1 MHAPD
6 LTVQRIRHP
15 LKMRLLQVRRTR
27 LVAPHLLSITFTG
40 DDLNDFVS
48 ASFDDHVKL
57 FFPQPGASE
66 PVLPIIGPEGVRM
79 TDSGPRPIARDY
91 TPRRYDAAA
100 QELEIQFVLHG
111 EGPAASWAAHA
122 KPGDRLGIGGPR
134 GSFVIPTGFDWF
146 LMIGDETALPAVG
159 RRLEEL
165 PAGPR
170 VIAVLE
176 VDGDHAQ
183 LGFESR
189 TNTEI
194 IWIRRNGKPD
204 PLETAVRKLQLP
216 AGEGYVWAAGEAAV
230 MRSIH
235 THLVTER
242 GVHKSRIRAASYW
255 KRGAIAVHESLGD

>member
-100 QELEIQFVLHG
+100 QEL
-111 EGPAASWAAHA
+111 
-122 KPGDRLGIGGPR
+122 
-134 GSFVIPTGFDWF
+134 
-146 LMIGDETALPAVG
+146 
-159 RRLEEL
+159 
-165 PAGPR
+165 
-170 VIAVLE
+170 
-176 VDGDHAQ
+176 
-183 LGFESR
+183 
-189 TNTEI
+189 
-194 IWIRRNGKPD
+194 
-204 PLETAVRKLQLP
+204 
-216 AGEGYVWAAGEAAV
+216 
-230 MRSIH
+230 
-235 THLVTER
+235 
-242 GVHKSRIRAASYW
+242 
-255 KRGAIAVHESLGD
+255 